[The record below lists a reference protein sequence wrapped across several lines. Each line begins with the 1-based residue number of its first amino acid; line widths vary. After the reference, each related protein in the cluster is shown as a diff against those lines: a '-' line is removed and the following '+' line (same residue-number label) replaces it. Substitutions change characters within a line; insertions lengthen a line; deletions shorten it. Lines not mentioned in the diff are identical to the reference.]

1 MGDNKG
7 STSAG
12 NGKGLAGGAPQI
24 KPMHIL
30 LPRDASTVSNKQ
42 ARQYLSK
49 KAFQPDVKNALYDI
63 NRAARNKGML
73 AGLAATGVL
82 GFLGLLFSLFLPK
95 GAVATKEESEGKGHD
110 G

>member
-30 LPRDASTVSNKQ
+30 LPQDASTVSNKQ
-42 ARQYLSK
+42 AE
-49 KAFQPDVKNALYDI
+49 PAL
-63 NRAARNKGML
+63 
-73 AGLAATGVL
+73 
-82 GFLGLLFSLFLPK
+82 
-95 GAVATKEESEGKGHD
+95 
-110 G
+110 